1 MNQRI
6 FYSRARKLV
15 AGIIAAIAMAMSV
28 FASAQDVKKDEMGI
42 WDSTK
47 DTVLK
52 IADEGKWDVYLSGY
66 ARHFNHRGDY
76 NLNEKVW
83 GGGLG
88 KTYRNPKG
96 NEESLYFM
104 ATTDSLDNMQYM
116 AGYAYHWIFPVSD
129 TGLEFGAGASLF
141 IIKREDWFHG
151 TPFPGALP
159 MLSFGTR
166 KAKLM
171 ATYIPELP
179 HENKKSCAV
188 LFIFGKLE
196 FD

>member
-1 MNQRI
+1 MNHRI
-6 FYSRARKLV
+6 FFRGARKL
-15 AGIIAAIAMAMSV
+15 AMGIIAAIVMVMCV
-28 FASAQDVKKDEMGI
+28 CASAQDAQKAEKEI

-47 DTVLK
+47 DAVFK

-83 GGGLG
+83 GGGVG

-96 NEESLYFM
+96 NEESLYLM

-151 TPFPGALP
+151 RPFPGALP
-159 MLSFGTR
+159 MFSFGTR

-179 HENKKSCAV
+179 HENRKSSAV
-188 LFIFGKLE
+188 LFIFGRVE